1 MGPRNSGVQGAR
13 LADDNHYKQ
22 SKKEGVMRV
31 KISFLACVLAMSA
44 TTAGAH
50 DLTLNE
56 CIEGS
61 DFIMHAA
68 QARDYGLSRDDFLA
82 RMESDIQA
90 IKAFP
95 PALRWFVQDTDDE
108 ALLVGF
114 ARLVFDDPKAPDSH
128 QSDFLQACS
137 ERVVTN
143 APPADELAALQEYLN
158 R

>member
-1 MGPRNSGVQGAR
+1 
-13 LADDNHYKQ
+13 
-22 SKKEGVMRV
+22 MRV
-31 KISFLACVLAMSA
+31 KLRFLACVLAMSA
-44 TTAGAH
+44 APVGAH

-68 QARDYGLSRDDFLA
+68 QARDYGLSRDEFLG
-82 RMESDIQA
+82 RMESDIRA

-95 PALRWFVQDTDDE
+95 PQLRWFVQDIDDE
-108 ALLVGF
+108 ELLVGY
-114 ARLVFDDPKAPDSH
+114 ARLVFDDPKAPDNH

-137 ERVVTN
+137 ERVVANTP
-143 APPADELAALQEYLN
+143 AADELAALKEYLK